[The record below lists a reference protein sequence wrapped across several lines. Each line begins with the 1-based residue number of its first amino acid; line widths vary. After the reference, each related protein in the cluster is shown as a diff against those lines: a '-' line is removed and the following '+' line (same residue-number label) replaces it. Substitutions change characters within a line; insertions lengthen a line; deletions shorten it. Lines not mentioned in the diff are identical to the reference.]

1 VIFFAAAKSD
11 QNSVED
17 PNFRHGVFTQALL
30 EGLRGQGDADAD
42 HNNKIDSLELE
53 NFIRKRVKEL
63 NARQTPIFGKPVS
76 LTDPITLSTY
86 PLTECP
92 EPQP

>member
-1 VIFFAAAKSD
+1 
-11 QNSVED
+11 
-17 PNFRHGVFTQALL
+17 
-30 EGLRGQGDADAD
+30 
-42 HNNKIDSLELE
+42 LELE

-86 PLTECP
+86 PLTECQ